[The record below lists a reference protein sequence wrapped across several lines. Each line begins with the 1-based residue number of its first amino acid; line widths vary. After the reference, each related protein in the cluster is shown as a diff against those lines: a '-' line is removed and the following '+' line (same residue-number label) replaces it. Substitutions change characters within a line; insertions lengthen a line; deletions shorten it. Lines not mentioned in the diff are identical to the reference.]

1 MSDNGKDSFDGEE
14 VNEEVNEEE
23 YVSSSETVEESSDE
37 GLLQA
42 NKKLFF
48 GGTLVL
54 VVLGFAIG
62 VAISGGYVD
71 DFMEP
76 DPDFDFKQ
84 GYSIDGIESNNATQ
98 THNEVLAEST
108 YTIDFQSDTVQDG
121 ENLESSRQYAYDG
134 ESAYTE
140 DSLINGQSVSRYEDF
155 NDNVM
160 YTQVTENGSTR
171 YNQTELEELT
181 PPYTAKQYIF
191 ERLSVANIE
200 YSTVEEVD
208 GQKVAVYDITGAN
221 QNSSAVQQR
230 GDEFEVSGEV
240 RVAEEGY
247 IKQFNFDLED
257 ANATSE
263 QELTVSA
270 YNETTT
276 SSPDWLS
283 EFDN

>member
-1 MSDNGKDSFDGEE
+1 MSDNEKDSFDDE
-14 VNEEVNEEE
+14 VNDEE
-23 YVSSSETVEESSDE
+23 YVSSETTTEKTTTDNSE

-42 NKKLFF
+42 NKELFF

-62 VAISGGYVD
+62 VALSGGYVD
-71 DFMEP
+71 DLMQP
-76 DPDFDFKQ
+76 DPDFDFEE
-84 GYSIDGIESNNATQ
+84 GYSIDGIEANNATQ
-98 THNEVLAEST
+98 THNKVLSEAT

-140 DSLINGQSVSRYEDF
+140 DSLINGQQVSRYEDF
-155 NDNVM
+155 NNNVM
-160 YTQVTENGSTR
+160 YTQATENGSTT
-171 YNQTELEELT
+171 YDQTELEELT

-191 ERLSVANIE
+191 ERLSVANTE
-200 YSTVEEVD
+200 YSGVEEAD
-208 GQKVAVYDITGAN
+208 GEKVVVYDITGAN

-230 GDEFEVSGEV
+230 GDEFEVSGEIH
-240 RVAEEGY
+240 VAEDGY
-247 IKQFNFDLED
+247 IKQFSFDLED

-263 QELTVSA
+263 QELTVSG
-270 YNETTT
+270 YNDTTT